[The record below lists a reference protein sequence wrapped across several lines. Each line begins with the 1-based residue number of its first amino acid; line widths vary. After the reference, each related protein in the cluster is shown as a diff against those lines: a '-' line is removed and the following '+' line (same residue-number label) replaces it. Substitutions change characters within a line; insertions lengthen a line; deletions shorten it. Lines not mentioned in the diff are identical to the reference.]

1 MLHWV
6 LAKEADGNRH
16 WWLGMDLSISVRL
29 STRKAMRTLPPFTGG
44 NKCQVFF
51 LNTFLL
57 MFHRTHLRSCWK
69 ACCNMV
75 PIQMR
80 SASMQC
86 LKHVVVR
93 SSMPFWLDLFAGETK
108 VNWTYQSI
116 FSFFFNSPSLSVHLE
131 EATLTSDHQKSSF
144 LFVA

>member
-1 MLHWV
+1 MSYSEKVCTFRRVFQRLMPFNGFCSIPTHYLPAQKALLLPELETCNAALSACQGSGWQQA
-6 LAKEADGNRH
+6 LATWHGPVEFC
-16 WWLGMDLSISVRL
+16 RL

-44 NKCQVFF
+44 NKCQVVF

-93 SSMPFWLDLFAGETK
+93 SSMPF
-108 VNWTYQSI
+108 
-116 FSFFFNSPSLSVHLE
+116 
-131 EATLTSDHQKSSF
+131 
-144 LFVA
+144 